1 MLPLAPKSA
10 YEVCVSKKK
19 KPFEPPATP
28 SFRHIPLAGSLYSD
42 SILQRLPPTFQV
54 CLHLLQG
61 NMKQHMLTH
70 KIRDLPPHLFE
81 KKSPGSVS
89 VPSSLVDETSNASSE
104 SREPL
109 AAAAAASL
117 HGLSALENLT
127 SAAAVAAASTLSKSA
142 TVPNLGSLAISISEP
157 SPVVVP
163 PPRKRSPDTNA
174 ISQPVPKRQPS
185 KHL

>member
-1 MLPLAPKSA
+1 
-10 YEVCVSKKK
+10 
-19 KPFEPPATP
+19 
-28 SFRHIPLAGSLYSD
+28 
-42 SILQRLPPTFQV
+42 
-54 CLHLLQG
+54 
-61 NMKQHMLTH
+61 MKQHMLTH